1 MAATL
6 VPENTAAERALLG
19 AFLTE
24 PMRFREIEGLS
35 ADHFSLSS
43 HRVLYRAMATLDE
56 DSKPIEPVLLCELL
70 QSRGDM
76 QTVGGAPYITGLFD
90 GCLPESVYE
99 YAAIVKKQARRRR
112 LVNALE
118 TAKCNALDGRTPEQV
133 MAELQD
139 AFSDPGGHSETLGHS
154 YSEIVNA
161 PPVTFAID
169 GFLQENGITLIGGLS
184 GHGKTLIMLAMVRA
198 LLEGGKLFHRFAVA
212 TPAKKVI
219 YLIPECGLGPFAHR
233 LKTFHLADYVREDR
247 LIVRTLSRKP
257 ICLDDP

>member
-118 TAKCNALDGRTPEQV
+118 TAK
-133 MAELQD
+133 
-139 AFSDPGGHSETLGHS
+139 
-154 YSEIVNA
+154 
-161 PPVTFAID
+161 
-169 GFLQENGITLIGGLS
+169 
-184 GHGKTLIMLAMVRA
+184 
-198 LLEGGKLFHRFAVA
+198 
-212 TPAKKVI
+212 
-219 YLIPECGLGPFAHR
+219 
-233 LKTFHLADYVREDR
+233 
-247 LIVRTLSRKP
+247 
-257 ICLDDP
+257 